1 MSYKIKYRYI
11 SEEARAF
18 YEKDG
23 GFINEDRAL
32 FKCFAKTND
41 GFGDRLIT
49 GIEMPGGL
57 YEQIHRRFYIFVENE
72 LLIPKEIHKNYIKH
86 LSYQGVDACGI
97 NITLKKI
104 YYKSK
109 KYISDLDG
117 IRDYILSGQPLF
129 QFTPIPMEKN
139 EVRKFTPLEISQEE
153 MLMIKHNGRFKS

>member
-1 MSYKIKYRYI
+1 MSFKIKYRYI

-32 FKCFAKTND
+32 FKCFTKTND

-49 GIEMPGGL
+49 GIEMPGGF
-57 YEQIHRRFYIFVENE
+57 YEQIHRRLNIFVENE
-72 LLIPKEIHKNYIKH
+72 WLIPNKIHKNYIKT
-86 LSYQGVDACGI
+86 LSYLGVDACGI
-97 NITLKKI
+97 NISLEKR

-109 KYISDLDG
+109 KYISDLHS

-129 QFTPIPMEKN
+129 QFKPIQREGE
-139 EVRKFTPLEISQEE
+139 EVCKFIPLEISQEAI
-153 MLMIKHNGRFKS
+153 LTIKHTGRYSG